1 MKHALLFVALLTACG
16 SGDAG
21 PSAERGRGVYLANC
35 TACHNPDPT
44 RNGMLGPAVAG
55 SSRELI
61 EARVVQ
67 GGYPPGY
74 TAKVDTKLMAPL
86 PFLAGE
92 VDALTAYLSSAGS
105 TR

>member
-1 MKHALLFVALLTACG
+1 MKRALVFVAFLTACG
-16 SGDAG
+16 SGGAV

-92 VDALTAYLSSAGS
+92 VDSLAAYLSSTGS